1 MAMTSTGT
9 TEPMKRRVKSGV
21 TSTDVIVVMLVNII
35 ARAVSPSL
43 KNAA

>member
-1 MAMTSTGT
+1 MTSTGT